1 MNKTFKKQ
9 RIKKRETKTCRKK
22 KKSNNVSLFIPNL
35 GPPKKMSFGI
45 KKNLG
50 HTNIH
55 GLKP

>member
-9 RIKKRETKTCRKK
+9 RIKKKETKTCRKK
-22 KKSNNVSLFIPNL
+22 KSNIVSLFIPNL